1 LSINVCNEIRTRD
14 YWQPFDHVVS
24 AVFRMLQHE
33 FDDLKDNHD
42 LKMAASHNKLTSV
55 ELELAGKLSVIAELH
70 S

>member
-1 LSINVCNEIRTRD
+1 
-14 YWQPFDHVVS
+14 
-24 AVFRMLQHE
+24 MLQHE

-42 LKMAASHNKLTSV
+42 LKMAASRNKLTSV